1 MNLSDSWAVS
11 APTNAR
17 MSAAEAVFADLRAAI
32 ASGELPVGQ
41 KLPSEA
47 ALAARHSVSRSVIR
61 EALRSCHAL
70 GLTETKTGLGTF
82 VIRDRVGNDLD
93 IGNYAARE
101 LMEARPH
108 VEIPAAGW
116 AAERRTD
123 EELAVLAGLADEMRS
138 EDDHEAWVLLDAQF
152 HTAIARASKNRVFEA
167 IIVDIRDALTRQ
179 SETLNLVAHRQQQSN
194 VEHDAIVDGIR
205 SGEYDAAARAM
216 TAHLD
221 AVRGAVES
229 LADRDDR

>member
-1 MNLSDSWAVS
+1 MNLSDSWATK
-11 APTNAR
+11 APTATR
-17 MSAAEAVFADLRAAI
+17 VSAAEAVFADLRAAI
-32 ASGELPVGQ
+32 ASGDLAVGD

-82 VIRDRVGNDLD
+82 VVRDRVGNDLD

-116 AAERRTD
+116 AAERRTE
-123 EELAVLAGLADEMRS
+123 EELRDLVALTDEMRT
-138 EDDHEAWVLLDAQF
+138 EDDHEAWVVLDARF
-152 HTAIARASKNRVFEA
+152 HTAVARASKNRVFESVV
-167 IIVDIRDALTRQ
+167 IDIRDALTRQ
-179 SETLNLVAHRQQQSN
+179 SETLNLVARRQERSN
-194 VEHDAIVDGIR
+194 REHDAIVEGIR
-205 SGEYDAAARAM
+205 TGSYDAAAAAM
-216 TAHLD
+216 AAHLD
-221 AVRGAVES
+221 AVREAVES
-229 LADRDDR
+229 LADGA

>member
-32 ASGELPVGQ
+32 SSGKLPVGQ

-82 VIRDRVGNDLD
+82 VVRDRVGGDID
-93 IGNYAARE
+93 IGMSGDIA
-101 LMEARPH
+101 MQ
-108 VEIPAAGW
+108 
-116 AAERRTD
+116 
-123 EELAVLAGLADEMRS
+123 ELAGRG
-138 EDDHEAWVLLDAQF
+138 ED
-152 HTAIARASKNRVFEA
+152 RGN
-167 IIVDIRDALTRQ
+167 VDKSDYSDIWP
-179 SETLNLVAHRQQQSN
+179 S
-194 VEHDAIVDGIR
+194 
-205 SGEYDAAARAM
+205 
-216 TAHLD
+216 
-221 AVRGAVES
+221 
-229 LADRDDR
+229 